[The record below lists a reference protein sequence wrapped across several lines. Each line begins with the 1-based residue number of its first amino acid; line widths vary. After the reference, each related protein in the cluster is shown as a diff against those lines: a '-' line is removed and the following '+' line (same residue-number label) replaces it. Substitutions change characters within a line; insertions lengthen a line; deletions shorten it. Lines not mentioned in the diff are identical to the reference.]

1 MIDLLQ
7 LQHDT
12 DHDHTGNTC
21 TTTTA
26 SSSNLISTTDHE
38 HAEREITM
46 LVRQQQQPE
55 QLVHDSAKSLESF
68 GDQAALVL
76 ADPDLMKKKSM
87 QQLHK
92 TMRSSP
98 SSSSSSQLPSIKGW
112 RRRGLLRA
120 DREKEEDPLRLP
132 QVQEDFRWT
141 VRTASTL
148 RSQALG
154 RGQAILLPEMRQE
167 ILHPG
172 NE

>member
-1 MIDLLQ
+1 MVFFFLFFA
-7 LQHDT
+7 
-12 DHDHTGNTC
+12 
-21 TTTTA
+21 A
-26 SSSNLISTTDHE
+26 SVHE
-38 HAEREITM
+38 
-46 LVRQQQQPE
+46 
-55 QLVHDSAKSLESF
+55 
-68 GDQAALVL
+68 G
-76 ADPDLMKKKSM
+76 
-87 QQLHK
+87 
-92 TMRSSP
+92 
-98 SSSSSSQLPSIKGW
+98 G
-112 RRRGLLRA
+112 RRRRRRA